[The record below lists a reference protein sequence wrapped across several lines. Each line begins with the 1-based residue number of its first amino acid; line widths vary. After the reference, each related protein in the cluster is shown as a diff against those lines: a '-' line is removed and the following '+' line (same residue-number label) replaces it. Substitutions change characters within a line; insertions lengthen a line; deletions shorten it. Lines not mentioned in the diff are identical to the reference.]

1 MLERMQTPEW
11 REGAERAFNAT
22 PEELGRAALWF
33 ARRQAMEHKP
43 RRVVITFGGRER
55 IVELE
60 QGPFKLAANDENEYY
75 EGWLELEGQDPYGEP
90 YHVVFTKESILRD
103 VE

>member
-43 RRVVITFGGRER
+43 RRVVIEHGGRER
-55 IVELE
+55 IVEVE
-60 QGPFKLAANDENEYY
+60 NGPFKLWADDQEYY
-75 EGWLELEGQDPYGEP
+75 DGWLELEGQDPYGEP
-90 YHVVFTKESILRD
+90 YHVTFKKESIKRD